1 MFSRGPWLVPS
12 THTGELLEAAVFI
25 VNASIEPI
33 NFSSREF
40 FFGAPEER
48 NRLIEF
54 LVRETS

>member
-1 MFSRGPWLVPS
+1 VLVPS
-12 THTGELLEAAVFI
+12 KHTGELLEAAVFI